1 MLFFGTGDREHPIR
15 TNTNDATNPKQV
27 DRMYA
32 VKDKAQA
39 YTINESYLTD
49 VTTDELQELPGTS
62 TSQIECTLSKLGWQ
76 KVVSGCDEQDG
87 WFIRLTRNIEEKV
100 LAPSAVFNKGAYYT
114 TYSPNTTVSTD
125 VCKSGNEGIARVYGV
140 NWRTG
145 EAIINWDTSNDSTA
159 TSNTRAKDSQNNILL
174 RSDRVKTVGDGIPS
188 QVNIIIMPTEAP
200 SA

>member
-1 MLFFGTGDREHPIR
+1 M
-15 TNTNDATNPKQV
+15 
-27 DRMYA
+27 
-32 VKDKAQA
+32 
-39 YTINESYLTD
+39 
-49 VTTDELQELPGTS
+49 
-62 TSQIECTLSKLGWQ
+62 
-76 KVVSGCDEQDG
+76 
-87 WFIRLTRNIEEKV
+87 
-100 LAPSAVFNKGAYYT
+100 LAPSTVFNKGAYYS

-188 QVNIIIMPTEAP
+188 QVNIIIMPGGTFGLIGVGGSINTDIAP
-200 SA
+200 KGGGIIPQLWRELFF